1 MVATAKNR
9 SRESTPVPVEFPY
22 FESEEEE
29 REFWSSHDTSPYWH
43 LMQEVTD
50 APPPGMIERPA
61 GSTSSARKRPRAGE
75 TAEITVRVSAQLADV
90 LNGFARQRNL
100 TLDALLANWLGDR
113 IREER
118 RRLHGDLDL
127 PEDAERPFQ

>member
-1 MVATAKNR
+1 MAATAKNR
-9 SRESTPVPVEFPY
+9 SPVSSPAPLEYPHFA
-22 FESEEEE
+22 SEEEA

-43 LMQEVTD
+43 LMEDVTD

-61 GSTSSARKRPRAGE
+61 GAKSQARKRPRPGE
-75 TAEITVRVSAQLADV
+75 IAEITVRVSAQLADV
-90 LNGFARQRNL
+90 LKGFAHQRNL
-100 TLDALLANWLGDR
+100 SLDALLAEWLGDR
-113 IREER
+113 IKEER